1 MVDPAELKPVEDVL
15 NSKYDNGGYKG
26 LQGMGK
32 DAFYSTQCRGGGGDT
47 LNGEN
52 HAGGRRQYNNR
63 SPLPVDISASG
74 RQPYSTSCADA
85 FFISMG

>member
-32 DAFYSTQCRGGGGDT
+32 DAFYSTQCRGGGRGHVEW
-47 LNGEN
+47 GESC
-52 HAGGRRQYNNR
+52 RRAQT
-63 SPLPVDISASG
+63 V
-74 RQPYSTSCADA
+74 Q
-85 FFISMG
+85 